1 MALPVGKNISIYQG
15 DSFEL
20 AFTLYEK
27 LPDGSQGDAIDL
39 TGATVT
45 SEIRATVDA
54 ASPLV
59 AFTGTHNS
67 TGGKVTLVL
76 SALQTTGLPATG
88 GVWDVQVEY
97 PNGDVKTY
105 LAGTVSVTKE
115 VTRV

>member
-20 AFTLYEK
+20 AFTLYTK
-27 LPDGSQGDAIDL
+27 LPNGDQGPAVDL
-39 TGATVT
+39 TGATA
-45 SEIRATVDA
+45 SAEMRATVDSSTVLA
-54 ASPLV
+54 TFTCSHDDDGGRITCALSP
-59 AFTGTHNS
+59 A
-67 TGGKVTLVL
+67 
-76 SALQTTGLPATG
+76 QTEALPASG

-105 LAGTVSVTKE
+105 LAGTVAVTKE